1 MSKKVKRSISMLLA
15 ILMIA
20 AMSCIAATSAG
31 ALTAG
36 TQIFFDNSQTQWEH
50 VYIYGWQ
57 YGLSSDFVELEPIAE
72 DSDIYA
78 YTLTYDTVD
87 NSAFCLFTNTTNWSG
102 RQTVDIA
109 TSGTNNLWTPTTP
122 IPESGSIS
130 GTWSYMTPP
139 AAQPSVTATPGKNF
153 AIEMSVTVNEFN
165 CPGGARYTVNGG
177 TATTFDGSATFTVGG
192 ADEKIGTQYTVV
204 VTGLDDMGAPIPGV
218 TSTTTYTK
226 VGMTTINA
234 NIDAVSYDGPV
245 YAYLFGGD
253 RIGAAFYEMEET
265 TGPDA
270 TKNYF
275 TYQFEGAGQVIFTT
289 TNDWASPDMKKL
301 NGTAEPMVE
310 AGTTQSFDLV
320 YPAD

>member
-1 MSKKVKRSISMLLA
+1 MSKKFKRSLSIVLA

-87 NSAFCLFTNTTNWSG
+87 GSTFCLFTNTTNWSG

-109 TSGTNNLWTPTTP
+109 TEAGKNLWTPVVS
-122 IPESGSIS
+122 EAGSIEGS
-130 GTWSYMTPP
+130 WSYMTPP

-165 CPGGARYTVNGG
+165 C
-177 TATTFDGSATFTVGG
+177 
-192 ADEKIGTQYTVV
+192 
-204 VTGLDDMGAPIPGV
+204 
-218 TSTTTYTK
+218 
-226 VGMTTINA
+226 
-234 NIDAVSYDGPV
+234 
-245 YAYLFGGD
+245 
-253 RIGAAFYEMEET
+253 
-265 TGPDA
+265 
-270 TKNYF
+270 
-275 TYQFEGAGQVIFTT
+275 
-289 TNDWASPDMKKL
+289 
-301 NGTAEPMVE
+301 
-310 AGTTQSFDLV
+310 
-320 YPAD
+320 

>member
-87 NSAFCLFTNTTNWSG
+87 GSTFCLFTNTTNWSG

-109 TSGTNNLWTPTTP
+109 TEAGKNLWTPVVS
-122 IPESGSIS
+122 EAGSIEGS
-130 GTWSYMTPP
+130 WSYMTPP

-177 TATTFDGSATFTVGG
+177 DSILFDGSATFIVGG
-192 ADEKIGTQYTVV
+192 AAAAIGKQYTVV
-204 VTGLDDMGAPIPGV
+204 VTGYNALGQAV
-218 TSTTTYTK
+218 ATSTTTYTK

-234 NIDAVSYDGPV
+234 NIDATSYDGPV

-265 TGPDA
+265 TAAGA
-270 TKNYF
+270 SERTF
-275 TYQFEGAGQVIFTT
+275 TLAFEGAGQVIFTT
-289 TNDWASPDMKKL
+289 TDDWATAVKL
-301 NGTAEPMVE
+301 NGSAEPLVE
-310 AGTTQSFDLV
+310 AGATASFDLV

>member
-165 CPGGARYTVNGG
+165 CDGGARYSING
-177 TATTFDGSATFTVGG
+177 ATPIPFDGSATFTVGG
-192 ADEKIGTQYTVV
+192 ADAAVGTVYTVV
-204 VTGLDDMGAPIPGV
+204 VTGLDDNYQVVA

-234 NIDAVSYDGPV
+234 TIDASYTGSV

-265 TGPDA
+265 TAAGA
-270 TKNYF
+270 SERTF
-275 TYQFEGAGQVIFTT
+275 TLAFEGAGQVIFTT
-289 TNDWASPDMKKL
+289 TDDWATAVKL
-301 NGTAEPMVE
+301 NGSAEPLVE
-310 AGTTQSFDLV
+310 AGATASFDLV

>member
-1 MSKKVKRSISMLLA
+1 MSKKFKRSLSIVLA

-87 NSAFCLFTNTTNWSG
+87 GSTFCLFTNTTNWSG

-109 TSGTNNLWTPTTP
+109 TEAGKNLWTPVVS
-122 IPESGSIS
+122 EAGSIEGS
-130 GTWSYMTPP
+130 WSYMTPP

-177 TATTFDGSATFTVGG
+177 DSILFDGSATFIVGG
-192 ADEKIGTQYTVV
+192 AAAAIGKQYTVV
-204 VTGLDDMGAPIPGV
+204 VTGLDEDGVPIPGV

-234 NIDAVSYDGPV
+234 NIDATSYDGPV

-265 TGPDA
+265 TAAGA
-270 TKNYF
+270 SERTF
-275 TYQFEGAGQVIFTT
+275 TLQFEGAGQVIFTT
-289 TNDWASPDMKKL
+289 TDDWASPDMKKL
-301 NGTAEPMVE
+301 NGSAEPLVE
-310 AGTTQSFDLV
+310 AGATASFDLV
-320 YPAD
+320 YPV

>member
-1 MSKKVKRSISMLLA
+1 MSKKFKRSLSIVLA

-36 TQIFFDNSQTQWEH
+36 TQIFFDNSQTQWEN
-50 VYIYGWQ
+50 VYIYGWN
-57 YGLSSDFVELEPIAE
+57 YGLSGDFVELEPIAE

-165 CPGGARYTVNGG
+165 CDWAEYKIDDQDEVE
-177 TATTFDGSATFTVGG
+177 FDGSATFIVGG
-192 ADEKIGTQYTVV
+192 ADAAIGTQYTVV
-204 VTGLDDMGAPIPGV
+204 VTGYNALGQAV
-218 TSTTTYTK
+218 ATSTTTYTK

-234 NIDAVSYDGPV
+234 NIDATSYDGPV

>member
-87 NSAFCLFTNTTNWSG
+87 GSTFCLFTNTTNWSG

-109 TSGTNNLWTPTTP
+109 TEAGKNLWTPVVS
-122 IPESGSIS
+122 EAGSIEGS
-130 GTWSYMTPP
+130 WSYMTPP

-177 TATTFDGSATFTVGG
+177 DSILFDGSATFIVGG
-192 ADEKIGTQYTVV
+192 AAAAIGKQYTVV

-234 NIDAVSYDGPV
+234 NIDATSYDGPV

-265 TGPDA
+265 TAAGA
-270 TKNYF
+270 SERTF
-275 TYQFEGAGQVIFTT
+275 TLQFEGAGQVIFTT
-289 TNDWASPDMKKL
+289 TDDWASPDMKKL
-301 NGTAEPMVE
+301 NGSAEPLVE
-310 AGTTQSFDLV
+310 AGATASFDLV
-320 YPAD
+320 YPA

>member
-36 TQIFFDNSQTQWEH
+36 TQIFFDNSQTQWEN
-50 VYIYGWQ
+50 VYIYGWN
-57 YGLSSDFVELEPIAE
+57 YGLSGDFVELEPIAE

-165 CPGGARYTVNGG
+165 CDWAEYKIDDQAAVE
-177 TATTFDGSATFTVGG
+177 FDGSATFIVGG
-192 ADEKIGTQYTVV
+192 ADAAIGTQYTVV
-204 VTGLDDMGAPIPGV
+204 VTGYDAYDEVVA

-234 NIDAVSYDGPV
+234 NIDAASYDGPV

-289 TNDWASPDMKKL
+289 TDDWSTAVKL

-310 AGTTQSFDLV
+310 AGATQSFDLV
-320 YPAD
+320 YPA

>member
-87 NSAFCLFTNTTNWSG
+87 GSKFCLFTNTTNWSG

-109 TSGTNNLWTPTTP
+109 TEAGKNLWTPVVS
-122 IPESGSIS
+122 EAGSIEGS
-130 GTWSYMTPP
+130 WSYMTPP

-165 CPGGARYTVNGG
+165 CPGGAEYSING
-177 TATTFDGSATFTVGG
+177 ATPIPFDGSATFTVGG
-192 ADEKIGTQYTVV
+192 ESATIGTVYTVV
-204 VTGLDDMGAPIPGV
+204 VTGLNALGEALDNV

-234 NIDAVSYDGPV
+234 SIDASYTGDV

-265 TGPDA
+265 TVTGA
-270 TKNYF
+270 SERTF
-275 TYQFEGAGQVIFTT
+275 TLQFEGAGQVIFTST
-289 TNDWASPDMKKL
+289 DSWDTAVKL

-310 AGTTQSFDLV
+310 AGATQSFDLV

>member
-57 YGLSSDFVELEPIAE
+57 YGLSNDFVELEPIAE

-87 NSAFCLFTNTTNWSG
+87 GSTFCLFTNTTNWSG

-109 TSGTNNLWTPTTP
+109 TEAGKNLWTPVVS
-122 IPESGSIS
+122 EAGSIEGS
-130 GTWSYMTPP
+130 WSYMTPP

-177 TATTFDGSATFTVGG
+177 DSILFDGSATFIVGG
-192 ADEKIGTQYTVV
+192 AAAAIGKQYTVV
-204 VTGLDDMGAPIPGV
+204 VTGLDEDGVPIPGV

-234 NIDAVSYDGPV
+234 NIDATSYDGPV

-265 TGPDA
+265 TAAGA
-270 TKNYF
+270 SERTF
-275 TYQFEGAGQVIFTT
+275 TLQFEGAGQVIFTT
-289 TNDWASPDMKKL
+289 TDDWASPDMKKL
-301 NGTAEPMVE
+301 NGSAEPLVE
-310 AGTTQSFDLV
+310 AGATASFDLV
-320 YPAD
+320 YPV

>member
-1 MSKKVKRSISMLLA
+1 MSKKFKRSLSIVLA

-36 TQIFFDNSQTQWEH
+36 TQIFFDNSQTQWEN
-50 VYIYGWQ
+50 VYIYGWN
-57 YGLSSDFVELEPIAE
+57 YGLSGDFVELEPIAE

-109 TSGTNNLWTPTTP
+109 TEAGKNLWTPVVS
-122 IPESGSIS
+122 EAGSIEGS
-130 GTWSYMTPP
+130 WSYMTPP

-177 TATTFDGSATFTVGG
+177 DPILFDGSATFIVGG
-192 ADEKIGTQYTVV
+192 AAAAVGTQYTVV
-204 VTGLDDMGAPIPGV
+204 VTGYNALGQAV
-218 TSTTTYTK
+218 ATSTTTYTK

-234 NIDAVSYDGPV
+234 NIDATSYDGPV

>member
-87 NSAFCLFTNTTNWSG
+87 GSTFCLFTNTTNWSG

-109 TSGTNNLWTPTTP
+109 TEAGKNLWTPVVS
-122 IPESGSIS
+122 EAGSIEGS
-130 GTWSYMTPP
+130 WSYMTPP

-165 CPGGARYTVNGG
+165 CDGGAEYSIDG
-177 TATTFDGSATFTVGG
+177 ATPIPFDGSATFTVGG
-192 ADEKIGTQYTVV
+192 AAAAVGTVYTVV
-204 VTGLDDMGAPIPGV
+204 VTGYDSRNVAV
-218 TSTTTYTK
+218 ATSTTTYTK

-234 NIDAVSYDGPV
+234 NIDATSYDGPV

>member
-177 TATTFDGSATFTVGG
+177 DSILFDGSATFIVGG
-192 ADEKIGTQYTVV
+192 AAEAVGTVYTVV
-204 VTGLDDMGAPIPGV
+204 VTGLDDMGDPIPGV

-234 NIDAVSYDGPV
+234 TIDASYTGSV

-265 TGPDA
+265 TAAGA
-270 TKNYF
+270 SERTF
-275 TYQFEGAGQVIFTT
+275 TLAFEGAGQVIFTT
-289 TNDWASPDMKKL
+289 TDDWATAVKL
-301 NGTAEPMVE
+301 NGSAEPLVE
-310 AGTTQSFDLV
+310 AGATASFDLV

>member
-57 YGLSSDFVELEPIAE
+57 YGLSNDFVELEPIAE

-87 NSAFCLFTNTTNWSG
+87 GSTFCLFTNTTNWSG

-109 TSGTNNLWTPTTP
+109 TEAGKNLWTPVVS
-122 IPESGSIS
+122 EAGSIEGS
-130 GTWSYMTPP
+130 WSYMTPP

-192 ADEKIGTQYTVV
+192 ADEEIGTQYTVV

-234 NIDAVSYDGPV
+234 TIDASYTGSV

-265 TGPDA
+265 TAAGA
-270 TKNYF
+270 SERTF
-275 TYQFEGAGQVIFTT
+275 TLAFEGAGQVIFTT
-289 TNDWASPDMKKL
+289 TDDWATAVKL
-301 NGTAEPMVE
+301 NGSAEPLVE
-310 AGTTQSFDLV
+310 AGATASFDLV
-320 YPAD
+320 YPV

>member
-1 MSKKVKRSISMLLA
+1 MSKQFKRSLSIVLA

-87 NSAFCLFTNTTNWSG
+87 GSTFCLFTNTTNWSG

-109 TSGTNNLWTPTTP
+109 TEAGKNLWTPVVS
-122 IPESGSIS
+122 EAGSIEGS
-130 GTWSYMTPP
+130 WSYMTPP

-192 ADEKIGTQYTVV
+192 ADEEIGTQYTVV

-265 TGPDA
+265 TAAGA
-270 TKNYF
+270 SERTF
-275 TYQFEGAGQVIFTT
+275 TLAFEGAGQVIFTT
-289 TNDWASPDMKKL
+289 TDDWATAVKL
-301 NGTAEPMVE
+301 NGSAEPLVE
-310 AGTTQSFDLV
+310 AGATASFDLV

>member
-87 NSAFCLFTNTTNWSG
+87 GSTFCLFTNTTNWSG

-109 TSGTNNLWTPTTP
+109 TEAGKNLWTPVVS
-122 IPESGSIS
+122 EAGSIEGS
-130 GTWSYMTPP
+130 WSYMTPP

-165 CPGGARYTVNGG
+165 CDWAEYKIDDQAAVE
-177 TATTFDGSATFTVGG
+177 FDGSATFIVGG
-192 ADEKIGTQYTVV
+192 ADAAIGTQYTVV
-204 VTGLDDMGAPIPGV
+204 VTGYDAYDEVVA

-234 NIDAVSYDGPV
+234 NIDAASYDGPV

-289 TNDWASPDMKKL
+289 TDDWSTAVKL

-310 AGTTQSFDLV
+310 AGATQSFDLV
-320 YPAD
+320 YPA

>member
-1 MSKKVKRSISMLLA
+1 MSKKFKRSLSIVLA

-165 CPGGARYTVNGG
+165 CDWAEYKIDDQAAVE
-177 TATTFDGSATFTVGG
+177 FDGSATFIVGG
-192 ADEKIGTQYTVV
+192 ADAAIGTQYTVV
-204 VTGLDDMGAPIPGV
+204 VTGYDAYDEVVA

-234 NIDAVSYDGPV
+234 NIDAASYDGPV

>member
-1 MSKKVKRSISMLLA
+1 MSKKFKRSLSIVLA

-87 NSAFCLFTNTTNWSG
+87 GSTFCLFTNTTNWSG

-109 TSGTNNLWTPTTP
+109 TEAGKNLWTPVVS
-122 IPESGSIS
+122 EAGSIEGS
-130 GTWSYMTPP
+130 WSYMTPP

-177 TATTFDGSATFTVGG
+177 AATTFDGSATFIVGG
-192 ADEKIGTQYTVV
+192 TAAAVGTQYTVV
-204 VTGLDDMGAPIPGV
+204 VTGLDEDGVPIPGV

-234 NIDAVSYDGPV
+234 SIDASYTGDV

-265 TGPDA
+265 TAAGA
-270 TKNYF
+270 SERTF
-275 TYQFEGAGQVIFTT
+275 TLQFEGAGQVIFTT
-289 TNDWASPDMKKL
+289 TDDWASPDMKKL
-301 NGTAEPMVE
+301 NGSAEPLVE
-310 AGTTQSFDLV
+310 AGATASFDLV
-320 YPAD
+320 YPA

>member
-1 MSKKVKRSISMLLA
+1 MSKKFKRSLSIVLA

-36 TQIFFDNSQTQWEH
+36 TQIFFDNSQTQWEN
-50 VYIYGWQ
+50 VYIYGWN
-57 YGLSSDFVELEPIAE
+57 YGLSGDFVELEPIAE

-153 AIEMSVTVNEFN
+153 AISMSVTVNEFN
-165 CPGGARYTVNGG
+165 CDLAEYKIDNQAAVE
-177 TATTFDGSATFTVGG
+177 FDGSATFIVGG
-192 ADEKIGTQYTVV
+192 AAAAIGTQYTVV
-204 VTGLDDMGAPIPGV
+204 VTGYSADGEIVA

-234 NIDAVSYDGPV
+234 NIDATSYDGPV

-289 TNDWASPDMKKL
+289 TDDWSTAVKL

-310 AGTTQSFDLV
+310 AGATQSFDLV

>member
-57 YGLSSDFVELEPIAE
+57 YGLSNDFVELEPIAE

-177 TATTFDGSATFTVGG
+177 DSILFDGSATFIVGG
-192 ADEKIGTQYTVV
+192 AAAAIGKQYTVV

-234 NIDAVSYDGPV
+234 NIDATSYDGPV

-265 TGPDA
+265 TAAGA
-270 TKNYF
+270 SERTF
-275 TYQFEGAGQVIFTT
+275 TLQFEGAGQVIFTT
-289 TNDWASPDMKKL
+289 TDDWASPDMKKL
-301 NGTAEPMVE
+301 NGSAEPLVE
-310 AGTTQSFDLV
+310 AGATASFDLV
-320 YPAD
+320 YPA

>member
-87 NSAFCLFTNTTNWSG
+87 GSTFCLFTNTTNWSG

-109 TSGTNNLWTPTTP
+109 TEAGKNLWTPVVS
-122 IPESGSIS
+122 EAGSIEGS
-130 GTWSYMTPP
+130 WSYMTPP

-165 CPGGARYTVNGG
+165 CDLAEYKIDDQAAVE
-177 TATTFDGSATFTVGG
+177 FDGSATFTVGG
-192 ADEKIGTQYTVV
+192 AAAAVGTVYTVV
-204 VTGLDDMGAPIPGV
+204 VTGYDDDYQIVA

>member
-1 MSKKVKRSISMLLA
+1 MSKKFKRSLSIVLA

-20 AMSCIAATSAG
+20 AMSCIAATSVG

-50 VYIYGWQ
+50 VYIYGWN
-57 YGLSSDFVELEPIAE
+57 YGLSGDFVELEPIAE

-165 CPGGARYTVNGG
+165 CDWAEYKIDDQAAVE
-177 TATTFDGSATFTVGG
+177 FDGSATFIVGG
-192 ADEKIGTQYTVV
+192 ADAAIGTQYTVV
-204 VTGLDDMGAPIPGV
+204 VTGYDAYDEVVA

-234 NIDAVSYDGPV
+234 NIDAASYDGPV

-289 TNDWASPDMKKL
+289 TDDWSTAVKL

-310 AGTTQSFDLV
+310 AGATQSFDLV
-320 YPAD
+320 YPA

>member
-109 TSGTNNLWTPTTP
+109 TEAGKNLWTPVVS
-122 IPESGSIS
+122 EAGSIEGS
-130 GTWSYMTPP
+130 WSYMTPP

-177 TATTFDGSATFTVGG
+177 DSILFDGSATFIVGG
-192 ADEKIGTQYTVV
+192 AAAAIGKQYTVV
-204 VTGLDDMGAPIPGV
+204 VTGLDEDGVPIPGV

-234 NIDAVSYDGPV
+234 TIDASYTGSV

-265 TGPDA
+265 TAAGA
-270 TKNYF
+270 SERTF
-275 TYQFEGAGQVIFTT
+275 TLAFEGAGQVIFTT
-289 TNDWASPDMKKL
+289 TDDWATAVKL
-301 NGTAEPMVE
+301 NGSAEPLVE
-310 AGTTQSFDLV
+310 AGATASFDLV

>member
-1 MSKKVKRSISMLLA
+1 MSKKFKRSLSIVLA

-36 TQIFFDNSQTQWEH
+36 TQIFFDNSQTQWEN
-50 VYIYGWQ
+50 VYIYGWN
-57 YGLSSDFVELEPIAE
+57 YGLSGDFVELEPIAE

-165 CPGGARYTVNGG
+165 CPGGAQYTVNGG

-192 ADEKIGTQYTVV
+192 ADEEIGTQYTVV

-234 NIDAVSYDGPV
+234 SIDASYTGDV

-253 RIGAAFYEMEET
+253 RIGAAFYEMQET
-265 TGPDA
+265 TTAGA
-270 TKNYF
+270 SERTF
-275 TYQFEGAGQVIFTT
+275 TLQFEGAGQVIFTST
-289 TNDWASPDMKKL
+289 DSWDTAVKL

-310 AGTTQSFDLV
+310 AGATQSFDLV
-320 YPAD
+320 YPA

>member
-87 NSAFCLFTNTTNWSG
+87 GSTFCLFTNTTNWSG

-109 TSGTNNLWTPTTP
+109 TEAGKNLWTPVVS
-122 IPESGSIS
+122 EAGSIEGS
-130 GTWSYMTPP
+130 WSYMTPP

-177 TATTFDGSATFTVGG
+177 DSILFDGSATFIVGG
-192 ADEKIGTQYTVV
+192 AAAAIGKQYTVV
-204 VTGLDDMGAPIPGV
+204 VTGLDEDGVPIPGV

-234 NIDAVSYDGPV
+234 NIDATSYDGPV

-265 TGPDA
+265 TAAGA
-270 TKNYF
+270 SERTF
-275 TYQFEGAGQVIFTT
+275 TLAFEGAGQVIFTT
-289 TNDWASPDMKKL
+289 TDDWATAVKL
-301 NGTAEPMVE
+301 NGSAEPLVE
-310 AGTTQSFDLV
+310 AGATASFDLV
-320 YPAD
+320 YPV

>member
-1 MSKKVKRSISMLLA
+1 MSKQFKRSLSIVLA

-36 TQIFFDNSQTQWEH
+36 TQIFFDNSQTQWEN
-50 VYIYGWQ
+50 VYIYGWN
-57 YGLSSDFVELEPIAE
+57 YGLSGDFVELEPIAE

-153 AIEMSVTVNEFN
+153 AISMSVTVNEFN
-165 CPGGARYTVNGG
+165 CDLAEYKIDNQAAVE
-177 TATTFDGSATFTVGG
+177 FDGSATFIVGG
-192 ADEKIGTQYTVV
+192 AAAAIGTQYTVV
-204 VTGLDDMGAPIPGV
+204 VTGYSADGEIVA

-234 NIDAVSYDGPV
+234 NIDATSYDGPV

-289 TNDWASPDMKKL
+289 TDDWSTAVKL

-310 AGTTQSFDLV
+310 AGATQSFDLV

>member
-1 MSKKVKRSISMLLA
+1 MSKKFKRSLSIVLA

-57 YGLSSDFVELEPIAE
+57 YGLSNDFVELEPIAE

-165 CPGGARYTVNGG
+165 CDLAEYKIDDQAAVE
-177 TATTFDGSATFTVGG
+177 FDGSATFTVGG
-192 ADEKIGTQYTVV
+192 AAEAVGTVYTVV
-204 VTGLDDMGAPIPGV
+204 VTGYDDDYQIVA

>member
-87 NSAFCLFTNTTNWSG
+87 GSTFCLFTNTTNWSG

-109 TSGTNNLWTPTTP
+109 TEAGKNLWTPVVS
-122 IPESGSIS
+122 EAGSIEGS
-130 GTWSYMTPP
+130 WSYMTPP

-165 CPGGARYTVNGG
+165 CDWAEYKIDDQAADQAAVE
-177 TATTFDGSATFTVGG
+177 FDGSATFIVGG
-192 ADEKIGTQYTVV
+192 ADAAIGTQYTVV
-204 VTGLDDMGAPIPGV
+204 VTGYDAYDEVVA

-234 NIDAVSYDGPV
+234 NIDAASYDGPV

-289 TNDWASPDMKKL
+289 TDDWSTAVKL

-310 AGTTQSFDLV
+310 AGATQSFDLV
-320 YPAD
+320 YPA

>member
-57 YGLSSDFVELEPIAE
+57 YGLSNDFVELEPIAE

-165 CPGGARYTVNGG
+165 CDGGAEYTING
-177 TATTFDGSATFTVGG
+177 ADPIAFDGSATFTIGGESAAVG
-192 ADEKIGTQYTVV
+192 AVYTVV
-204 VTGLDDMGAPIPGV
+204 VTGYSSLSGEV

-234 NIDAVSYDGPV
+234 TIDASYTGDV

-253 RIGAAFYEMEET
+253 RIGAAFYEMQET
-265 TGPDA
+265 TA
-270 TKNYF
+270 AEASQRTF
-275 TYQFEGAGQVIFTT
+275 TLEFEGAGQVIFTT
-289 TNDWASPDMKKL
+289 TDDWATAVKL
-301 NGTAEPMVE
+301 NGSAEPLVE
-310 AGTTQSFDLV
+310 AGATASFDLV

>member
-1 MSKKVKRSISMLLA
+1 MSKKFKRSLSIVLA

-36 TQIFFDNSQTQWEH
+36 TQIFFDNSQTQWEN
-50 VYIYGWQ
+50 VYIYGWN
-57 YGLSSDFVELEPIAE
+57 YGLSGDFVELEPIAE

-87 NSAFCLFTNTTNWSG
+87 GSTFCLFTNTTNWSG

-109 TSGTNNLWTPTTP
+109 TEAGKNLWTPVVS
-122 IPESGSIS
+122 EAGSIEGS
-130 GTWSYMTPP
+130 WSYMTPP

-177 TATTFDGSATFTVGG
+177 DSILFDGSATFIVGG
-192 ADEKIGTQYTVV
+192 AAAAIGKQYTVV
-204 VTGLDDMGAPIPGV
+204 VTGLDEDGVPIPGV

-234 NIDAVSYDGPV
+234 NIDATSYDGPV

-265 TGPDA
+265 TAAGA
-270 TKNYF
+270 SERTF
-275 TYQFEGAGQVIFTT
+275 TLQFEGAGQVIFTT
-289 TNDWASPDMKKL
+289 TDDWASPDMKKL
-301 NGTAEPMVE
+301 NGSAEPLVE
-310 AGTTQSFDLV
+310 AGATASFDLV
-320 YPAD
+320 YPV

>member
-87 NSAFCLFTNTTNWSG
+87 GSTFCLFTNTTNWSG

-109 TSGTNNLWTPTTP
+109 TEAGKNLWTPVVS
-122 IPESGSIS
+122 EAGSIEGS
-130 GTWSYMTPP
+130 WSYMTPP

-165 CPGGARYTVNGG
+165 CPGGAKYTVNGG
-177 TATTFDGSATFTVGG
+177 DSILFDGSATFIVGG
-192 ADEKIGTQYTVV
+192 AAAAIGKQYTVV
-204 VTGLDDMGAPIPGV
+204 VTGLDEDGVPIPGV

-234 NIDAVSYDGPV
+234 NIDATSYDGPV

-265 TGPDA
+265 TAAGA
-270 TKNYF
+270 SERTF
-275 TYQFEGAGQVIFTT
+275 TLQFEGAGQVIFTT
-289 TNDWASPDMKKL
+289 TDDWASPDMKKL
-301 NGTAEPMVE
+301 NGSAEPLVE
-310 AGTTQSFDLV
+310 AGATASFDLV
-320 YPAD
+320 YPV

>member
-87 NSAFCLFTNTTNWSG
+87 GSTFCLFTNTTHWSG

-109 TSGTNNLWTPTTP
+109 TEAGKNLWTPVVS
-122 IPESGSIS
+122 EAGSIEGS
-130 GTWSYMTPP
+130 WSYMTPP

-177 TATTFDGSATFTVGG
+177 DSILFDGSATFIVGG
-192 ADEKIGTQYTVV
+192 AAAAIGKQYTVV
-204 VTGLDDMGAPIPGV
+204 VTGLDEDGVPIPGV

-234 NIDAVSYDGPV
+234 NIDATSYDGPV

-265 TGPDA
+265 TAAGA
-270 TKNYF
+270 SERTF
-275 TYQFEGAGQVIFTT
+275 TLQFEGAGQVIFTT
-289 TNDWASPDMKKL
+289 TDDWASPDMKKL
-301 NGTAEPMVE
+301 NGSAEPLVE
-310 AGTTQSFDLV
+310 AGATASFDLV
-320 YPAD
+320 YPV

>member
-87 NSAFCLFTNTTNWSG
+87 GSKFCLFTNTTNWSG

-109 TSGTNNLWTPTTP
+109 TEAGKNLWTPVVS
-122 IPESGSIS
+122 EAGSIEGS
-130 GTWSYMTPP
+130 WSYMTPP

-177 TATTFDGSATFTVGG
+177 DSILFDGSATFIVGG
-192 ADEKIGTQYTVV
+192 AAAAIGKQYTVV
-204 VTGLDDMGAPIPGV
+204 VTGLDEDGVPIPGV

-234 NIDAVSYDGPV
+234 TIDASYTGSV

-265 TGPDA
+265 TAAGA
-270 TKNYF
+270 SERTF
-275 TYQFEGAGQVIFTT
+275 TLAFEGAGQVIFTT
-289 TNDWASPDMKKL
+289 TDDWATAVKL
-301 NGTAEPMVE
+301 NGSAEPLVE
-310 AGTTQSFDLV
+310 AGATASFDLV

>member
-36 TQIFFDNSQTQWEH
+36 TQIFFDNSQTQWEN
-50 VYIYGWQ
+50 VYIYGWN
-57 YGLSSDFVELEPIAE
+57 YGLSGDFVELEPIAE

-165 CPGGARYTVNGG
+165 CDWAEYKIDDQAAVE
-177 TATTFDGSATFTVGG
+177 FDGSATFIVGG
-192 ADEKIGTQYTVV
+192 ADAAIGTQYTVV
-204 VTGLDDMGAPIPGV
+204 VTGYDAYDEVVA

-234 NIDAVSYDGPV
+234 NIDAASYDGPV

>member
-87 NSAFCLFTNTTNWSG
+87 GSTFCLFTNTTNWSG

-109 TSGTNNLWTPTTP
+109 TEAGKNLWTPVVS
-122 IPESGSIS
+122 EAGSIEGS
-130 GTWSYMTPP
+130 WSYMTPP

-177 TATTFDGSATFTVGG
+177 TATTFDGSATFIVGG
-192 ADEKIGTQYTVV
+192 AAAAIGKQYTVV
-204 VTGLDDMGAPIPGV
+204 VTGLDEDGVPIPGV

-234 NIDAVSYDGPV
+234 NIDATSYDGPV

-265 TGPDA
+265 TAAGA
-270 TKNYF
+270 SERTF
-275 TYQFEGAGQVIFTT
+275 TLQFEGAGQVIFTT
-289 TNDWASPDMKKL
+289 TDDWASPDMKKL
-301 NGTAEPMVE
+301 NGSAEPLVE
-310 AGTTQSFDLV
+310 AGATASFDLV
-320 YPAD
+320 YPV